1 MNRPVNRDVNRA
13 TSKEQSVLFDAFREV
28 AAERHDRVAVR
39 TTSGET
45 LTYGEL
51 SQYAQELSHG
61 LARHGVLPGTVV
73 ATRLENSP
81 GYVALMLALC
91 RLGAI
96 HLPISLASPPA
107 RAQWLTDQARP
118 ALLVTSGDPAAA
130 PHGPQAVAL
139 SGIRRRTGEGATEVR
154 PVLRD
159 AEDVPFR
166 LLETSGSTGRPKLVA
181 WRQPDL
187 LSDRTEWIR
196 LLGIAPG
203 DVLGC
208 MHPLDVAHGTDVHM
222 WPALLSGAELLLV
235 SPAAPGDVL
244 AALREH
250 AVTVFSA
257 LPRHYEQL
265 AEAAGALG
273 GVHLPHLRLPM
284 SGGAY
289 LGGSTVRRVR
299 KTLGVGMRR
308 IYGSTEFGIV
318 LGNFADEH
326 QEERGMRPLP
336 GVEVRLAPLRPDA
349 PRLGELIARS
359 TATASG
365 YYGNPEATA
374 ASFQDGWYH
383 TGDVAELG
391 PDGEYRLLGRVGDA
405 IPAGD
410 GVVFAPPL
418 EETLADRCP
427 VREVVVLAGAT
438 GGVLIVA
445 APSPGVPANE
455 AADSLTAVLEDIG
468 LAAPVRITD
477 EIPHTPVGK
486 PDRPRVRELYG

>member
-1 MNRPVNRDVNRA
+1 MNRDVNRDVN
-13 TSKEQSVLFDAFREV
+13 KEQSVLFDAFREM
-28 AAERHDRVAVR
+28 AAERHDQVAVR
-39 TTSGET
+39 TTSGEI

-51 SQYAQELSHG
+51 SVYAQRLARG

-91 RLGAI
+91 RLGAV
-96 HLPISLASPPA
+96 HLPISPASPPA
-107 RAQWLTDQARP
+107 RAQWLADQARP

-130 PHGPQAVAL
+130 PHGPRAVAL
-139 SGIRRRTGEGATEVR
+139 AGIRQAGEGAPEVP
-154 PVLRD
+154 PVLPD
-159 AEDVPFR
+159 AGDVPFR

-235 SPAAPGDVL
+235 SPAAPSDVL

-273 GVHLPHLRLPM
+273 GVPLPHLRLPL

-318 LGNFADEH
+318 LGNFDGEH

-336 GVEVRLAPLRPDA
+336 GVEVRLAPLRPGT

-359 TATASG
+359 AATASG

-391 PDGEYRLLGRVGDA
+391 ADGEYRLLGRVGDA
-405 IPAGD
+405 IAAGD

-455 AADSLTAVLEDIG
+455 AADSLTAVLEDVGI
-468 LAAPVRITD
+468 AAPVRIVD

-486 PDRPRVRELYG
+486 PDRPRARELYG